1 MVLTFFVGGVGVVET
16 EHGVLILREDDEHA
30 VEGHVDGA
38 SRSAVPRTVVIL
50 LFSLSFYIHLGKTN
64 NLVIKL
70 ALYHFIINSSM
81 VDHDYRGHESTANM

>member
-38 SRSAVPRTVVIL
+38 SRSAVPWTVVIL
-50 LFSLSFYIHLGKTN
+50 LFSLSFYIHLGKRTILLL
-64 NLVIKL
+64 NLL
-70 ALYHFIINSSM
+70 FTTL
-81 VDHDYRGHESTANM
+81 